1 MRVLS
6 CFRTIR
12 GARFALGVGLLLG
25 LIGCGLAP
33 TSSPVPSQAPPT
45 LAPATDAPV
54 GRPTAVE
61 QAPKEAILILSP
73 GPGSR
78 LTSPIHLQGM
88 SDPTFE
94 QTLAVRLLADD
105 GSQLA
110 SLSTTI
116 QADAGQRGVFKVDVP
131 FSVGQTQQAFLQ
143 VFATSPRDG
152 GVTHLASVG
161 VQLASGGSA
170 DIRPAEPHAEQIAIR
185 QPQPGEAVGGGRLH
199 VAGFGLAGFEQT
211 LVIDVYDAQG
221 NQLAEQPV
229 IVKAPDLGQPGPF
242 EADVSYAL
250 AQPGPGRV
258 VVRDV
263 SPAFGGDTHLASV
276 EVRLQP

>member
-1 MRVLS
+1 VRVFRY
-6 CFRTIR
+6 FRTINN
-12 GARFALGVGLLLG
+12 ARFVLGVGLVLG
-25 LIGCGLAP
+25 LIGCGLVP
-33 TSSPVPSQAPPT
+33 TSTLVPSQAPPT
-45 LAPATDAPV
+45 GMAA
-54 GRPTAVE
+54 GQPTAAGQRPE
-61 QAPKEAILILSP
+61 ETILILSP

-94 QTLAVRLLADD
+94 QTLAVRLLADN

-110 SLSTTI
+110 SVSTTI
-116 QADAGQRGVFKVDVP
+116 QADAGQRGAFKVDIP
-131 FSVGQTQQAFLQ
+131 FSVGQTQQGFLQ

-170 DIRPAEPHAEQIAIR
+170 DIHPAEPHAEQIAIR
-185 QPQPGEAVGGGRLH
+185 QPQPGETVSGGRLH
-199 VAGFGLAGFEQT
+199 VAGFGLGGFEQT
-211 LVIDVYDAQG
+211 LVIDIYDAEG

-229 IVKAPDLGQPGPF
+229 MVKAPDLGQPGPF
-242 EADVSYAL
+242 EADLSYTL

-263 SPAFGGDTHLASV
+263 SPAFGGDTHLMSV